1 MIILYLLKIAL
12 LLPLLG
18 ALAFGLLWSWRKVE
32 TRMPGV
38 AAADKLAVVR
48 EATMLAP
55 GTRLAVVRF
64 DGRDVLLAMTRGGVT
79 LLAQGEPNGSGH
91 DA

>member
-1 MIILYLLKIAL
+1 MIGLYLLKIVL

-18 ALAFGLLWSWRKVE
+18 ALAFGLMWLWRKVE
-32 TRMPGV
+32 TRMPG
-38 AAADKLAVVR
+38 ASLEKLASVR

-64 DGRDVLLAMTRGGVT
+64 EGRDILVALTRGGVT
-79 LLAQGEPNGSGH
+79 LLARGGDH

>member
-1 MIILYLLKIAL
+1 MIGLYLLKIAL

-18 ALAFGLLWSWRKVE
+18 GLAFGLLWLWRKVE
-32 TRMPGV
+32 TRMPGQPV
-38 AAADKLAVVR
+38 QRLATVR
-48 EATMLAP
+48 EATMLSP

-64 DGRDVLLAMTRGGVT
+64 DGRDILLATTRGGVT
-79 LLAQGEPNGSGH
+79 LLAHSGLAEGAR